1 MVLDFCFN
9 EELMKRHHYAW
20 TICAA
25 GTLLIFIT
33 MGAVS
38 NAFSIYMPYIR
49 DGFGLTNAQTST
61 LVTMRLVVAFV
72 CMLLIGKYYEFFE
85 IRIGGALAAA
95 FGGLTFLIYSF
106 ASDFTLFAIGAGV
119 SGLAYGFG
127 SMVPVSI
134 LMTRWFD
141 DHRALAISICS
152 AGSGLGSIIL
162 PPVVTGLLSTFSMPV
177 VFRIEAAFILCCALV
192 IYAILRNYPHDMG
205 LTRLGEN
212 RNKLK
217 EEAAKAKAPLKEK
230 PSITRAILILSCAGC
245 FLMGAQGNPGIMHI
259 PVLYTSEGFSAVFA
273 ATLMSIIGAALT
285 VGKIVFGEVT
295 DKIGGFRSSLIFF
308 VLLILGNGLCCLA
321 GLESPILGLAAV
333 SVLGVGYSVSTIGP
347 SIWAGDLSSE
357 MEFPKIMR
365 TFQIFYSLGALITA
379 SIPGI
384 LADRFSGSY
393 VPAYIM
399 FTAMSLIASLLI
411 IAAYLKRK

>member
-1 MVLDFCFN
+1 
-9 EELMKRHHYAW
+9 MKKHHYAW

-49 DGFGLTNAQTST
+49 DEFGLTNAQTST

-72 CMLLIGKYYEFFE
+72 CMLLIGKYYDLFN
-85 IRIGGALAAA
+85 IRVGGSLAAA

-106 ASDFTLFAIGAGV
+106 ASDFTLFAVGAGV

-141 DHRALAISICS
+141 DHKALAISICS

-162 PPVVTGLLSTFSMPV
+162 PPVVTGLLSTLSMPT
-177 VFRIEAAFILCCALV
+177 VFRIEAAFILLCAAV
-192 IYAILRNYPHDMG
+192 IYLAIRNYPHDMG

-212 RNKLK
+212 RERLK
-217 EEAAKAKAPLKEK
+217 QAAQDISAPRSIKAP
-230 PSITRAILILSCAGC
+230 ITKAVLILSCAGS

-259 PVLYTSEGFSAVFA
+259 PVLYTSEGFTAVFA

-295 DKIGGFRSSLIFF
+295 DKIGGFRSSIIFF
-308 VLLILGNGLCCLA
+308 ILLVLGNGLCCLA
-321 GLESPILGLAAV
+321 GTGNAVLGLTAV
-333 SVLGVGYSVSTIGP
+333 AVLGVGYSVSTIGP

-357 MEFPKIMR
+357 MEFPKTMR

-379 SIPGI
+379 SVPGI

-393 VPAYIM
+393 VPAYVM
-399 FTAMSLIASLLI
+399 FTAMALIASLLI
-411 IAAYLKRK
+411 VGAYVRKK

>member
-1 MVLDFCFN
+1 
-9 EELMKRHHYAW
+9 MKKHHYAW

-61 LVTMRLVVAFV
+61 LVTMRLTVAFF
-72 CMLLIGKYYEFFE
+72 CMLLIGKYYDLFE
-85 IRIGGALAAA
+85 IRTGGALAAA

-106 ASDFTLFAIGAGV
+106 ASDFTWFAIGAGV

-141 DHRALAISICS
+141 DHKALAISICS

-162 PPVVTGLLSTFSMPV
+162 PPVVTGLLSTLSMPV
-177 VFRIEAAFILCCALV
+177 VFRIEAAFILCCAAV
-192 IYAILRNYPHDMG
+192 IYLTMRNYPHEMG

-212 RNKLK
+212 RERLK
-217 EEAAKAKAPLKEK
+217 QEAAQNAAPRAFKAP
-230 PSITRAILILSCAGC
+230 ITKAVLILSCAGC

-259 PVLYTSEGFSAVFA
+259 PVLYTSAGFTAVFA

-295 DKIGGFRSSLIFF
+295 DKIGGFKSSVLFF
-308 VLLILGNGLCCLA
+308 VLLVLGNGLCCLA
-321 GLESPILGLAAV
+321 GTGNAVLGLTAV
-333 SVLGVGYSVSTIGP
+333 AVLGVGYSVSTIGP

-357 MEFPKIMR
+357 MEFPKTMR

-384 LADRFSGSY
+384 LADHFSGSY
-393 VPAYIM
+393 VPAYVM
-399 FTAMSLIASLLI
+399 FTAMSLVASLLI
-411 IAAYLKRK
+411 VAAYIRKK

>member
-1 MVLDFCFN
+1 
-9 EELMKRHHYAW
+9 MKMHHYAW

-49 DGFGLTNAQTST
+49 DEFGLTNAQTST

-72 CMLLIGKYYEFFE
+72 CMLLIGKYYDLFN
-85 IRIGGALAAA
+85 IRVGGSLAAA

-106 ASDFTLFAIGAGV
+106 ASDFTLFAVGAGV

-141 DHRALAISICS
+141 DHKALAISICS

-162 PPVVTGLLSTFSMPV
+162 PPVVTGLLSTLSMPT
-177 VFRIEAAFILCCALV
+177 VFRIEAAFILLCAAV
-192 IYAILRNYPHDMG
+192 IYLAIRNYPHDMG

-212 RNKLK
+212 RERLK
-217 EEAAKAKAPLKEK
+217 QAAQENAAPRSMKAP
-230 PSITRAILILSCAGC
+230 ITKAVLILSCAGS

-259 PVLYTSEGFSAVFA
+259 PVLYTSEGFTAVFA

-295 DKIGGFRSSLIFF
+295 DKIGGFRSSIIFF
-308 VLLILGNGLCCLA
+308 ILLVLGNGLCCLA
-321 GLESPILGLAAV
+321 GTGNAVLGLTAV
-333 SVLGVGYSVSTIGP
+333 AVLGVGYSVSTIGP

-357 MEFPKIMR
+357 MEFPKTMR

-379 SIPGI
+379 SVPGI

-393 VPAYIM
+393 VPAYVM
-399 FTAMSLIASLLI
+399 FTAMALIASLLI
-411 IAAYLKRK
+411 VGAYVKKK

>member
-1 MVLDFCFN
+1 
-9 EELMKRHHYAW
+9 MKKHHYAW

-49 DGFGLTNAQTST
+49 DEFGLTNAQTST

-72 CMLLIGKYYEFFE
+72 CMLLIGKYYDLFN
-85 IRIGGALAAA
+85 IRVGGSLAAA

-106 ASDFTLFAIGAGV
+106 ASDFTLFAVGAGV

-141 DHRALAISICS
+141 DHKALAISICS

-162 PPVVTGLLSTFSMPV
+162 PPVVTGLLSTLSMPA
-177 VFRIEAAFILCCALV
+177 VFRIEAAFILLCAAV
-192 IYAILRNYPHDMG
+192 IYLAIRNYPHDMG

-212 RNKLK
+212 RERLK
-217 EEAAKAKAPLKEK
+217 QTAQENAAPRSMKAP
-230 PSITRAILILSCAGC
+230 ITRAVLILSCAGS

-259 PVLYTSEGFSAVFA
+259 PVLYTSEGFTAVFA

-295 DKIGGFRSSLIFF
+295 DKIGGFRSSIIFF
-308 VLLILGNGLCCLA
+308 ILLVLGNGLCCLA
-321 GLESPILGLAAV
+321 GTGNAVLGLTAV
-333 SVLGVGYSVSTIGP
+333 AVLGVGYSVSTIGP

-357 MEFPKIMR
+357 MEFPKTMR

-379 SIPGI
+379 SVPGI

-393 VPAYIM
+393 VPAYVM
-399 FTAMSLIASLLI
+399 FTAMALIASLLI
-411 IAAYLKRK
+411 VGAYVKKK

>member
-1 MVLDFCFN
+1 
-9 EELMKRHHYAW
+9 MKKHHYAW

-49 DGFGLTNAQTST
+49 DEFGLTNAQTST

-72 CMLLIGKYYEFFE
+72 CMLLIGKYYDLFN
-85 IRIGGALAAA
+85 IRVGGSLAAA

-106 ASDFTLFAIGAGV
+106 ASDFTLFAVGAGV

-141 DHRALAISICS
+141 DHKALAISICS

-162 PPVVTGLLSTFSMPV
+162 PPVVTGLLSTLSMPT
-177 VFRIEAAFILCCALV
+177 VFRIEAAFILLCAAV
-192 IYAILRNYPHDMG
+192 IYLAIRNYPHDMG

-212 RNKLK
+212 RERLK
-217 EEAAKAKAPLKEK
+217 QAAQENAAPRAMKAP
-230 PSITRAILILSCAGC
+230 ITKAVLILSCAGS

-259 PVLYTSEGFSAVFA
+259 PVLYTSEGFTAVFA

-295 DKIGGFRSSLIFF
+295 DKIGGFRSSIIFF
-308 VLLILGNGLCCLA
+308 VLLVLGNGLCCLA
-321 GLESPILGLAAV
+321 GTGNAVLGLTAV
-333 SVLGVGYSVSTIGP
+333 AVLGVGYSVSTIGP

-357 MEFPKIMR
+357 MEFPKTMR

-379 SIPGI
+379 SVPGI

-393 VPAYIM
+393 VPAYVM
-399 FTAMSLIASLLI
+399 FTAMALIASLLI
-411 IAAYLKRK
+411 VGAYVKKK

>member
-1 MVLDFCFN
+1 
-9 EELMKRHHYAW
+9 MKKHHYAW

-49 DGFGLTNAQTST
+49 DEFGLTNAQTST

-72 CMLLIGKYYEFFE
+72 CMLLIGKYYDLFN
-85 IRIGGALAAA
+85 IRVGGSLAAA

-106 ASDFTLFAIGAGV
+106 ASDFTLFAVGAGV

-141 DHRALAISICS
+141 DHKALAISICS

-162 PPVVTGLLSTFSMPV
+162 PPVVTGLLSTLSMPT
-177 VFRIEAAFILCCALV
+177 VFRIEAAFILLCAAV
-192 IYAILRNYPHDMG
+192 IYLAIRNYPHDMG

-212 RNKLK
+212 RERLK
-217 EEAAKAKAPLKEK
+217 QAAQENAAPRAMKAP
-230 PSITRAILILSCAGC
+230 ITKAVLILSCAGS

-259 PVLYTSEGFSAVFA
+259 PVLYTSEGFTAVFA

-295 DKIGGFRSSLIFF
+295 DKIGGFRSSIIFF
-308 VLLILGNGLCCLA
+308 ILLVLGNGLCCLA
-321 GLESPILGLAAV
+321 GTGNAVLGLTAV
-333 SVLGVGYSVSTIGP
+333 AVLGVGYSVSTIGP

-357 MEFPKIMR
+357 MEFPKTMR

-379 SIPGI
+379 SVPGI

-393 VPAYIM
+393 VPAYVM
-399 FTAMSLIASLLI
+399 FTAMALIASLLI
-411 IAAYLKRK
+411 VAAYVKKK

>member
-1 MVLDFCFN
+1 
-9 EELMKRHHYAW
+9 MKKHHYAW

-49 DGFGLTNAQTST
+49 DEFGLTNAQTST

-72 CMLLIGKYYEFFE
+72 CMLLIGKYYDLFN
-85 IRIGGALAAA
+85 IRVGGSLAAA

-106 ASDFTLFAIGAGV
+106 ASDFTLFAVGAGV

-141 DHRALAISICS
+141 DHKALAISICS

-162 PPVVTGLLSTFSMPV
+162 PPVVTGLLSTLSMPT
-177 VFRIEAAFILCCALV
+177 VFRIEAAFILLCAAV
-192 IYAILRNYPHDMG
+192 IYLTIRNYPHDMG

-212 RNKLK
+212 RERLK
-217 EEAAKAKAPLKEK
+217 QAAQENAAPRAMKAP
-230 PSITRAILILSCAGC
+230 ITKAVLILSCAGS

-259 PVLYTSEGFSAVFA
+259 PVLYTSEGFTAVFA

-295 DKIGGFRSSLIFF
+295 DKIGGFRSSIIFF
-308 VLLILGNGLCCLA
+308 ILLVLGNGLCCLA
-321 GLESPILGLAAV
+321 GTGNAVLGLTAV
-333 SVLGVGYSVSTIGP
+333 AVLGVGYSVSTIGP

-357 MEFPKIMR
+357 MEFPKTMR

-379 SIPGI
+379 SVPGI

-393 VPAYIM
+393 VPAYVM
-399 FTAMSLIASLLI
+399 FTAMALIASLLI
-411 IAAYLKRK
+411 VGAYVKKK

>member
-1 MVLDFCFN
+1 
-9 EELMKRHHYAW
+9 MKKHHYAW

-49 DGFGLTNAQTST
+49 DEFGLTNAQTST

-72 CMLLIGKYYEFFE
+72 CMLLIGKYYDLFN
-85 IRIGGALAAA
+85 IRVGGSLAAA

-106 ASDFTLFAIGAGV
+106 ASDFTLFALGAGV

-141 DHRALAISICS
+141 DHKALAISICS

-162 PPVVTGLLSTFSMPV
+162 PPVVTGLLSTLSMPT
-177 VFRIEAAFILCCALV
+177 VFRIEAAFILLCAAV
-192 IYAILRNYPHDMG
+192 IYLTIRNYPHDMG

-212 RNKLK
+212 RERLK
-217 EEAAKAKAPLKEK
+217 QAAQDIAAPRSMKAP
-230 PSITRAILILSCAGC
+230 ITKAVLILSCAGS

-259 PVLYTSEGFSAVFA
+259 PVLYTSEGFTAVFA

-295 DKIGGFRSSLIFF
+295 DKIGGFRSSIIFF
-308 VLLILGNGLCCLA
+308 ILLVLGNGLCCLA
-321 GLESPILGLAAV
+321 GTGNAVLGLTAV
-333 SVLGVGYSVSTIGP
+333 AVLGVGYSVSTIGP

-357 MEFPKIMR
+357 MEFPKTMR

-379 SIPGI
+379 SVPGI
-384 LADRFSGSY
+384 LADHFSGSY
-393 VPAYIM
+393 VPAYVM
-399 FTAMSLIASLLI
+399 FTAMALIASLLI
-411 IAAYLKRK
+411 VAAYVKKK